1 MDMNLGWFLNVMQV
15 KPHYERGVIETVV
28 DKRLGNEYNVSS
40 IWKVAEIA
48 MACVQYEGSTR
59 PTMNI
64 VCSELM
70 DAIRLESGYV
80 GVSPVTTG
88 EFFSSIEV
96 QAR

>member
-1 MDMNLGWFLNVMQV
+1 M
-15 KPHYERGVIETVV
+15 KPYYEQGEIEKIV

-48 MACVQYEGSTR
+48 MACVQYDGSIR

-64 VCSELM
+64 VCSELL

-80 GVSPVTTG
+80 GVSPPTTR
-88 EFFSSIEV
+88 EFFSSTEV
-96 QAR
+96 RAR

>member
-1 MDMNLGWFLNVMQV
+1 M
-15 KPHYERGVIETVV
+15 KPYYEQGEIEKVV

-48 MACVQYEGSTR
+48 MACVQYEGSIR

-70 DAIRLESGYV
+70 DAIRLECGYI
-80 GVSPVTTG
+80 GTSPITTG
-88 EFFSSIEV
+88 EFVSSTEV
-96 QAR
+96 RARWTNIKS

>member
-1 MDMNLGWFLNVMQV
+1 M
-15 KPHYERGVIETVV
+15 KPYYEEGEIEKIV

-48 MACVQYEGSTR
+48 MACVHYEGITR

-70 DAIRLESGYV
+70 DAIRLESGYI
-80 GVSPVTTG
+80 GVSPATTG
-88 EFFSSIEV
+88 EFLSSTNV
-96 QAR
+96 RAR

>member
-1 MDMNLGWFLNVMQV
+1 M
-15 KPHYERGVIETVV
+15 KPYYEQGEIEKIV

-48 MACVQYEGSTR
+48 MACVQYEGSIR

-64 VCSELM
+64 VCSELT

-80 GVSPVTTG
+80 GVSPSTTG
-88 EFFSSIEV
+88 EFFSSAEV
-96 QAR
+96 RAR